1 MDPINTFLNN
11 TMKSFDQL
19 MLNPYFATILTII
32 LTVYAALASP
42 KLPNF
47 LKKLFDNTIFKIIII
62 SFIAYRANKNP
73 QLSILIAICFVI
85 TLNYLAEKE
94 TKETFEQIERFNQLE
109 YFSNALD
116 VDGDIE
122 PILPEQVLSEQVL
135 PEQVLSEQNKIN
147 NNLEN
152 YIDDNS
158 CPYSKI

>member
-1 MDPINTFLNN
+1 
-11 TMKSFDQL
+11 MKGFDQL

-47 LKKLFDNTIFKIIII
+47 LKKLFDNTIFKIFII

-85 TLNYLAEKE
+85 TLNYLAQKE

-122 PILPEQVLSEQVL
+122 PEPLALGCKAEGLDLPISNNKSESAGARLQL
-135 PEQVLSEQNKIN
+135 EDNIN
-147 NNLEN
+147 
-152 YIDDNS
+152 DDN
-158 CPYSKI
+158 CNYSMI

>member
-1 MDPINTFLNN
+1 MDQINIFLNN

-32 LTVYAALASP
+32 LTVYASLASH

-47 LKKLFDNTIFKIIII
+47 LKKLFDNTLFKIIII

-73 QLSILIAICFVI
+73 QLSILIAVCFVI
-85 TLNYLAEKE
+85 TLNFLAEKE

-116 VDGDIE
+116 VEGDINPE
-122 PILPEQVLSEQVL
+122 TESKPETKYKPEQKEDS
-135 PEQVLSEQNKIN
+135 
-147 NNLEN
+147 
-152 YIDDNS
+152 IDDDN
-158 CPYSKI
+158 CNYSKI

>member
-1 MDPINTFLNN
+1 
-11 TMKSFDQL
+11 MKSFDQL

-122 PILPEQVLSEQVL
+122 KVVPKQVLSEQVL
-135 PEQVLSEQNKIN
+135 SEQKKIN
-147 NNLEN
+147 FNHNLEN
-152 YIDDNS
+152 YLDDNNS

>member
-1 MDPINTFLNN
+1 MDQINTFLNN
-11 TMKSFDQL
+11 TMKGFDQL

-47 LKKLFDNTIFKIIII
+47 LKKLFDNTIFKIFII

-116 VDGDIE
+116 VDGDIDPAPLDLPIYNHE
-122 PILPEQVLSEQVL
+122 PVHVES
-135 PEQVLSEQNKIN
+135 NKLEDNIN
-147 NNLEN
+147 
-152 YIDDNS
+152 DDN
-158 CPYSKI
+158 CNYSMI

>member
-19 MLNPYFATILTII
+19 MLNPYFATIITII
-32 LTVYAALASP
+32 LTVYAVLASP

-122 PILPEQVLSEQVL
+122 PVL
-135 PEQVLSEQNKIN
+135 PEQNKIN
-147 NNLEN
+147 SNHNLEN
-152 YIDDNS
+152 NIDDDNS